1 MKTIVI
7 NLKKREDRLASFKT
21 CHPDLNFEVFN
32 AVDGGQI
39 HYGGLLSQG
48 FDVCHDWIDP
58 LLNTRLTKGE
68 VGCFLSHWS
77 IWQKCIERNEKV
89 LILEDDARLT
99 DRFDLQE
106 IEEDNRY
113 L

>member
-39 HYGGLLSQG
+39 HYGGLWSQG

-58 LLNTRLTKGE
+58 LLHTRLTKGE

-77 IWQKCIERNEKV
+77 IWKKCIERNEKV
-89 LILEDDARLT
+89 LILEGKST
-99 DRFDLQE
+99 
-106 IEEDNRY
+106 I
-113 L
+113 